1 MRDKILEILNE
12 GVFNPWIL
20 MRNEQRA
27 DEILELLDEPVDI
40 GYGQTIPRWKYEA
53 FNRGISNN
61 YAPDLPLDEG
71 HG

>member
-27 DEILELLDEPVDI
+27 DEILELFSPTHHIKFQSEDDL
-40 GYGQTIPRWKYEA
+40 G
-53 FNRGISNN
+53 F
-61 YAPDLPLDEG
+61 APDLPLDEG